1 MDKRLLYSA
10 VLVASLSTNYAQA
23 KVEDPVLPDPV
34 QLKLD
39 GTDTVAI
46 KNILA
51 DKWLTKGNAW
61 GTQASLG
68 DSGLGFAI
76 VPNKGADGQPD
87 GTYTFFDDVVNADT
101 KFGDFTKKMFLIGND
116 IKNGGNA
123 YVDYASQG
131 IERTYWKV
139 TPDGN
144 KFKFQSNMYPETYA
158 GHNPSDN
165 GLNEKGEATEI
176 ETQFRPAL
184 TEDGTNGLEWQAYP
198 YTYFYRLEKL
208 KEEINSAIDEGYDM
222 TEIEAIYNNPDAK
235 YWQLKEASRMISII
249 KRNKA
254 MAGAT
259 ADSPVSITEY
269 FTDANCDAL
278 GGWTH
283 DCEYDKDGN
292 VGSGGHGTNWQTHS
306 SVYTAPDGYQTEK
319 FIERWV
325 SGNSDPVTNTE
336 VAGAG
341 RLSDGVLS
349 QTLHK
354 LPAGGYKV
362 TCYAMATQQSKGDDY
377 KVEGVSVFADT
388 KSTPNSQTVAT
399 LGGVPQKYEF
409 LLDVKEGEDLTIG
422 FKLENCTANWVF
434 VDNFQIEYCGPS
446 FKAMNLYDV
455 QQAATELGNKL
466 DAAAC
471 PDYLDIASKLVD
483 KANNMTLDT
492 DDEAIS
498 NMKTQLAEIQAKINK
513 SLDLYLEL
521 DALDKEI
528 GEFIGSLDIDA
539 LKPEAQ
545 KKVNELDDLDNDC
558 GYDVNES
565 AADLAATTH
574 TLNNEQ
580 LTQYIADL
588 KIKLE
593 EARKAVIQK
602 GDDITWKIVNPSF
615 DTGTSEGWT
624 GKVTVSKDYKNCE
637 AYQSTFDLYQD
648 ITNIPD
654 GVYELSVLA
663 FQRVANNDVASV
675 AHDNGTEDITAVIY
689 ANDLETPF
697 TSPYTYGM
705 KEPAVTTGSTP
716 DYKYNLNGEDVYI
729 PNSMQGMAA
738 AITENPNAYTVTV
751 PMLVEGGTLRIGVRE
766 KRRPTNG
773 TWGDWAIWDNFRLK
787 YLGNDAEAYKEVT
800 TPLIAKADALLES
813 KMNADVR
820 AALVKANDALKAN
833 GTSEGIHALSA
844 AIEVANTSI
853 EAYKPLKEA
862 IDNAQTR
869 YEENEATSETSDAAK
884 GLYTAAVNTAQGIYD
899 NGTVA
904 DAEIPAAIKAL
915 NSGVTKYVINDIIA
929 NASVDKPADITKVI
943 ANSDF
948 ATKSSTGWDVIDGK
962 MGFQT
967 DVEAGEFYNC
977 TFNLQQTLVGLPAGM
992 YRLTT
997 QAFYR
1002 YGNNPSAK
1010 VDDSDQLKYDVNE
1023 NAYLYFSDK
1032 EIPTEDGKTVATEL
1046 PESKQAIKT
1055 ITAYQVA
1062 EDNLNNGAGL
1072 SSTSGLKEMETG
1084 TGIYIPDNMVTAQ
1097 AFFNHSGDAYVSEP
1111 LNFNY
1116 YGNSDFRIGL
1126 IKNVKNDATSGDWTI
1141 VKNFKLYYLGEDP
1154 TGISEIVTDANAV
1167 ATKIYNA
1174 SGMQIGKLQK
1184 GINIIETVMKDGSKK
1199 VKKVVVK

>member
-23 KVEDPVLPDPV
+23 QVNDPVLPDPV

-51 DKWLTKGNAW
+51 DQWLTNGNAY
-61 GTQASLG
+61 GTQTSLG
-68 DSGLGFAI
+68 TSGLGFVI
-76 VPNKGADGQPD
+76 VPNKGDDGQPN
-87 GTYTFFDDVVNADT
+87 GTYSFCNDKSG
-101 KFGDFTKKMFLIGND
+101 KFGDFSSKMFLNSVDGD
-116 IKNGGNA
+116 GGNS
-123 YVDYASQG
+123 YVDYNNQG
-131 IERTYWKV
+131 IEKTYWKV
-139 TPDGN
+139 TSNGTT
-144 KFKFQSNMYPETYA
+144 FRFQSNEQPDTYA
-158 GHNPSDN
+158 GYNPSDN
-165 GLNEKGEATEI
+165 GLDGKGESAKDG
-176 ETQFRPAL
+176 QFRPAL
-184 TEDGTNGLEWQAYP
+184 AESSDYGLDWAAYP

-208 KEEINSAIDEGYDM
+208 KDAINSAIDEGLDVSAVE
-222 TEIEAIYNNPDAK
+222 TIYNNPNAA
-235 YWQLKEASRMISII
+235 YWQLKEAYRMINDIR
-249 KRNKA
+249 RNKA
-254 MAGAT
+254 MADAT
-259 ADSPVSITEY
+259 ADSPVSITE
-269 FTDANCDAL
+269 FVPDANCDAL
-278 GGWTH
+278 TGWTH
-283 DCEYDKDGN
+283 DCIYDKDGN
-292 VGSGGHGTNWQTHS
+292 PKSGGHGTNWQLQSHK
-306 SVYTAPDGYQTEK
+306 YTATDGYETEK

-349 QTLHK
+349 QTLHN

-362 TCYAMATQQSKGDDY
+362 TCYAMATQQSKGNDY

-388 KSTPNSQTVAT
+388 KATKNSQTVAT
-399 LGGVPQKYEF
+399 KAEVPQKYEF

-422 FKLENCTANWVF
+422 FKLDKCTANWVF
-434 VDNFQIEYCGPS
+434 VDNFQIEYCGSS
-446 FKAMNLYDV
+446 FKAMNLNDV
-455 QQAATELGNKL
+455 QKAAEDL
-466 DAAAC
+466 DAKLAGVNAC
-471 PDYLDIASKLVD
+471 PTYTDKAAELIESARAMTEDGTSDEEINTMKKDLSDIA
-483 KANNMTLDT
+483 
-492 DDEAIS
+492 
-498 NMKTQLAEIQAKINK
+498 AKIEK
-513 SLDLYLEL
+513 SSALYAELETL
-521 DALDKEI
+521 NATI
-528 GEFIGSLDIDA
+528 GEFLAEDPAGDEFEDFMELYDDCGNGDGAEALMSTWSLD
-539 LKPEAQ
+539 
-545 KKVNELDDLDNDC
+545 NEEL
-558 GYDVNES
+558 
-565 AADLAATTH
+565 TTYMA
-574 TLNNEQ
+574 N
-580 LTQYIADL
+580 L

-593 EARKAVIQK
+593 NAQNASIKP
-602 GDDITWKIVNPSF
+602 GDDITRKIVNPSF
-615 DTGTSEGWT
+615 DNGNEGWT
-624 GKVTVSKDYKNCE
+624 VKEGNPTFNETYKNCE
-637 AYQSTFDLYQD
+637 VYQGTFDIYQD

-663 FQRVANNDVASV
+663 FQRVAGNDIASV
-675 AHDNGTEDITAVIY
+675 AHDNGTEDITAFIY

-705 KEPAVTTGSTP
+705 KEPAVTTGNTP
-716 DYKYNLNGEDVYI
+716 DYPYVLNGETVYI

-738 AITENPNAYTVTV
+738 ATTENPNAYTVTV

-766 KRRPTNG
+766 KRRPSNG
-773 TWGDWAIWDNFRLK
+773 TADWAIWDNFRLK
-787 YLGNDAEAYKEVT
+787 YVGSKGDALNVVT
-800 TPLIAKADALLES
+800 TPLIAKAAGLLDS

-820 AALVKANDALKAN
+820 TQLEAAKTALETEA
-833 GTSEGIHALSA
+833 TVPGIHTLSA
-844 AIEVANTSI
+844 AIEAANTSI

-869 YEENEATSETSDAAK
+869 YEENEATSTTSETAK

-904 DAEIPAAIKAL
+904 DAEIPAAIKDL
-915 NSGVTKYVINDIIA
+915 NGGVTKYVINDIIEG
-929 NASVDKPADITKVI
+929 ASVDKPADITKVI

-948 ATKSSTGWDVIDGK
+948 ATMSSTGWDVKDGT
-962 MGFQT
+962 MGFQANKS
-967 DVEAGEFYNC
+967 VEAGEFFNC

-1002 YGNNPSAK
+1002 NGNANKDVSK
-1010 VDDSDQLKYDVNE
+1010 ELKYDVNE

-1032 EIPTEDGKTVATEL
+1032 EIPTEEGKKVATEL

-1055 ITAYQVA
+1055 ITALKIA
-1062 EDNLNNGAGL
+1062 EDTWNSVGL
-1072 SSTSGLKEMETG
+1072 SDNGGLYKMKDG
-1084 TGIYIPDNMVTAQ
+1084 MYIPDNMITAQ
-1097 AFFNHSGDAYVSEP
+1097 AFFRSEAGSAYDSEP

-1116 YGNSDFRIGL
+1116 DGNSDFRIGL
-1126 IKNVKNDATSGDWTI
+1126 IKNVTVTNDWTI
-1141 VKNFKLYYLGEDP
+1141 VKNFKLYYLGVDP